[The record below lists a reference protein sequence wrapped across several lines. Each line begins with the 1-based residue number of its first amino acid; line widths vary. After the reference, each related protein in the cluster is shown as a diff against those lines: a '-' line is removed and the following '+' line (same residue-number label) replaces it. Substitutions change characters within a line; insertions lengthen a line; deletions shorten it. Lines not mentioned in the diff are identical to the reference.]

1 MLSIGLASWA
11 GDAPPQGGS
20 SPPDGVSSY
29 DLAQQAAFNRP
40 AFYPVDQRLDPE
52 LFRSNGDWIGRL
64 ILPEA
69 RPGTAGV
76 ETASGGADDDWVWI
90 QLEQTPASFRRLQG
104 QTLRLTW
111 RDTPRLRALVE
122 AVRTDIHLGAAADR
136 AEVAGNVVPRRLDG
150 RRRVGP
156 LQSLAGSRPNDDLQ
170 VRLEQ
175 VEVVAGTPP
184 TLTIGRPPL
193 QITGRWVALVRIV
206 KQSGPNGESLL
217 VRHFN
222 RRSGRFDGPEQ
233 TVRLPQQPRD
243 RNGRW
248 LSTPRGLA
256 GSPAGSDGWYLYG
269 AQDANG
275 LFTVQ
280 ALEPRQLIRPGADQQ
295 VPGLNA
301 GLRYLREGNW
311 LHTPE
316 RRGSLGRILLQGSSD
331 AMGVAATT
339 GGATAT
345 GTAETI
351 GPAWT
356 LGRRALVLHLFGGI
370 GGPGGEARGSTT
382 ITGHFALGE
391 ASVVEDP
398 FTGQPRLAIRYHQIY
413 ANNPNGIVAGTQ
425 DWSAYMGNLQRGWL
439 GSRPVSDVLIPEDT
453 FSELRIGGTRLS
465 LLDELGLQAE
475 VLMARYRS
483 GDGTGLSSV
492 TPATSC
498 VQDSSQALYAALRR
512 LRTQVQAD
520 PALLAW
526 LKAHPD
532 DPSSRVFRQQQ
543 ELADDLDRLLTPL
556 GMARSDWQGNA
567 ERVEVAISRA
577 GLTGAEATS
586 FRRGQSV
593 TDILLSWRSLLPR
606 GAHDAMASV
615 FLRHGSPL
623 LLLRTNQVAGGD
635 PSLEPLA
642 PTLLL
647 GRIPPLATLLSRIA
661 SALLTPLT
669 PTGVTLTAVLLVGYC
684 AVALACGRRNGFLP
698 RHWRWPKPLP
708 GLVSSLALL
717 PMPAIGEE
725 LLFRVALLPQPDSGA
740 SLATGLAWG
749 ALSTGLFVLY
759 HPLAAALWYPAAR
772 RVFSD
777 GRFLSQCLG
786 LAVVCLVAYAA
797 TGSLWPPVLIHW
809 LAVSLWL
816 GPLEG
821 RLRFDTRPV
830 EAAEAAPAPVR
841 SR

>member
-1 MLSIGLASWA
+1 M
-11 GDAPPQGGS
+11 
-20 SPPDGVSSY
+20 SSY
-29 DLAQQAAFNRP
+29 DLAQKAPFNQP
-40 AFYPVDQRLDPE
+40 AFHPLDQRPDPE
-52 LFRSNGDWIGRL
+52 LYRSNGDWIGRL
-64 ILPEA
+64 ILPQ
-69 RPGTAGV
+69 
-76 ETASGGADDDWVWI
+76 ASDGADSRGPASHGPDHDWVWI
-90 QLEQTPASFRRLQG
+90 QLEQAPAAYRQLQG

-122 AVRTDIHLGAAADR
+122 AVRTDIHLGAAADQ
-136 AEVAGNVVPRRLDG
+136 AEAAGNVVPRRLDG

-156 LQSLAGSRPNDDLQ
+156 LQSLAGARPNDDLQ

-175 VEVVAGTPP
+175 VEVEPGAPP

-193 QITGRWVALVRIV
+193 QVTGRWVALVWIV
-206 KQSGPNGESLL
+206 KQSGPNGERLL
-217 VRHFN
+217 VQHFN
-222 RRSGRFDGPEQ
+222 RHSGSFDGPEQ

-256 GSPAGSDGWYLYG
+256 SSPAGRDGWYLYG
-269 AQDANG
+269 APDATG

-280 ALEPRQLIRPGADQQ
+280 ALEPRQLILPGADQQ

-316 RRGSLGRILLQGSSD
+316 RRGSLGRVLLQGSSD
-331 AMGVAATT
+331 AMGLAAAT
-339 GGATAT
+339 GGATAPAGAEEG
-345 GTAETI
+345 GTPWTI
-351 GPAWT
+351 
-356 LGRRALVLHLFGGI
+356 GRRALVLHLFGGI

-382 ITGHFALGE
+382 IMGHFALGE

-425 DWSAYMGNLQRGWL
+425 DWSAYMGDLQRGWL

-526 LKAHPD
+526 LKAHPNH
-532 DPSSRVFRQQQ
+532 PSSRAFRQQQ

-577 GLTGAEATS
+577 GLTGAEASS
-586 FRRGQSV
+586 FRRGQSPA
-593 TDILLSWRSLLPR
+593 DILLSWRSLLPR
-606 GAHDAMASV
+606 GAHDAMASL

-623 LLLRTNQVAGGD
+623 LLLRTNQLAGGD

-647 GRIPPLATLLSRIA
+647 GQIPPLATLLARTG

-669 PTGVTLTAVLLVGYC
+669 PAGVMLTAGLLVSYG

-698 RHWRWPKPLP
+698 RHWSWPRLLP
-708 GLVSSLALL
+708 GLASSLALL

-725 LLFRVALLPQPDSGA
+725 LLFRVALLPQPDSGT

-772 RVFSD
+772 CVFND

-786 LAVVCLVAYAA
+786 LAVVCLVAFAT

-821 RLRFDTRPV
+821 RLIFMGRPV
-830 EAAEAAPAPVR
+830 EATEAVPAKVR

>member
-11 GDAPPQGGS
+11 GDAPPLGGS

-90 QLEQTPASFRRLQG
+90 QLEQTPASFHRLQG

-122 AVRTDIHLGAAADR
+122 AVRTDIHLGAAADQ
-136 AEVAGNVVPRRLDG
+136 AEAAGNVVPRRLDG

-156 LQSLAGSRPNDDLQ
+156 LQSLAGARPNDDLQ

-398 FTGQPRLAIRYHQIY
+398 FTGEPRLAIRYHQIY

-425 DWSAYMGNLQRGWL
+425 DWSAYMGDLQRGWL

-669 PTGVTLTAVLLVGYC
+669 PTGVTLTAVLLVGYG

-725 LLFRVALLPQPDSGA
+725 LVFRVALLPQPDSGA

-786 LAVVCLVAYAA
+786 LAVVCLVAFAA
-797 TGSLWPPVLIHW
+797 TGSLGPPVLIHW